1 MMIYLLIKALH
12 VASVMTFVAGTL
24 ILSMCI
30 SIDNLVVLRA
40 MRRWNSSVTTPALT
54 LVWITGP
61 SIAVM
66 GHWFGAVWLSVKL
79 VLVVGLSILHGVLSG
94 SLQRAQH
101 QGRLCHSSMFRF
113 AAPAILALALVI
125 VGLAVMKS
133 A

>member
-1 MMIYLLIKALH
+1 MIYLLIKSLH

-24 ILSMCI
+24 ILAMCI
-30 SIDNLVVLRA
+30 SIDNLVVLRTV
-40 MRRWNSSVTTPALT
+40 RRWNSRVTTPALT

-94 SLQRAQH
+94 SLQRA
-101 QGRLCHSSMFRF
+101 
-113 AAPAILALALVI
+113 
-125 VGLAVMKS
+125 
-133 A
+133 